1 MAKRQYTL
9 KEAREYIKEYYNL
22 DWVNFEV
29 RGDDGIRRSV
39 KLSDFQEDR
48 LYTFAY
54 MTKGKNKEIT
64 ILEITNNNLVLL
76 SSFSSVSGFKTPRVS
91 FKDFYTKIRTQDNK
105 VEHGS

>member
-1 MAKRQYTL
+1 MAKRQWTL

-22 DWVNFEV
+22 DWVDFEV
-29 RGDDGIRRSV
+29 RGENGRRQV
-39 KLSDFQEDR
+39 KLSDIQEDR

-76 SSFSSVSGFKTPRVS
+76 SSILSVSGFKTPRVS
-91 FKDFYTKIRTQDNK
+91 FKEFYTKNREKESK
-105 VEHGS
+105 VEYGN